1 MVNEVFDLIEKESQR
16 QKNTI
21 ELIASE
27 NFVSENILKAQG
39 SILTNKYAEG
49 YPSKRYYGGCNVIDE
64 IETHAIESAKK
75 LFGVK
80 FANVQPHSGSNA
92 NMAVYRA
99 LLSQNDVVLSMK
111 LEAGGHLTHGSSMNF
126 SGMDY
131 KFYSYNVD
139 KETNT
144 LNYEEIR
151 KLAKRVKPKLIV
163 TGASSYPRKIDFA
176 EFRKIADEVGAM
188 LLVDM
193 AHIAGLVA
201 AGLHQNPCKYA
212 DVVTTTTH
220 KTLRGPRGGLIL
232 TNDSTLIGKINKAVF
247 PGIQGG
253 PLEHVIAAKAI
264 CFDEAM
270 SLDFIK
276 YQKQIIK
283 NSKILCDS
291 LKMEGFKIVTNG
303 TDNHIV
309 LVDTKKSINMTGKE
323 AETVLDKIGITC
335 NKNMIPYDPTTPYIT
350 SGIRLGTAAMTTRGF
365 DERAFAEVGKIISK
379 SLKNSE
385 DKMIQEELKEK
396 VKELLEK
403 YNGK

>member
-27 NFVSENILKAQG
+27 NFVSENVLKAQG